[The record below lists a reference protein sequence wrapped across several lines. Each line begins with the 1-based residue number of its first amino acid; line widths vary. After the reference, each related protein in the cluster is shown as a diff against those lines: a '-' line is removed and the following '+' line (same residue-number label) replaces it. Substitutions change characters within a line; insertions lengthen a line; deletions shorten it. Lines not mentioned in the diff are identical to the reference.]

1 MPSEAMLDLKSVGI
15 RKGEKKKK
23 RSFHLIIQV
32 LILKDFR
39 LTETEVSI

>member
-15 RKGEKKKK
+15 RKGEKK
-23 RSFHLIIQV
+23 SFHLIIQV